1 MNEEIKIKTFCKC
14 GQQLNEDKSH
24 THTQYSLKGKILC
37 FNCFSKE
44 VDAACRLYNNII
56 SL

>member
-1 MNEEIKIKTFCKC
+1 MYEEIKIKTFCKC
-14 GQQLNEDKSH
+14 GQQLNEDESY
-24 THTQYSLKGKILC
+24 TQYSLKGEILC